1 MTVETWDD
9 IGGGWCNRN
18 GHGGSGGGINGGGG
32 TRDTQPPAIDGA
44 RRTWVARVRTQVVA
58 RQTAAKWA
66 TGTVGTVT
74 TKRVAGWRWLKVQCR
89 Q

>member
-1 MTVETWDD
+1 LAAGDRR
-9 IGGGWCNRN
+9 CNGS
-18 GHGGSGGGINGGGG
+18 GHGGSGGGINDGGG
-32 TRDTQPPAIDGA
+32 TRDTPPPTIDGA

-66 TGTVGTVT
+66 IGTVVTVT
-74 TKRVAGWRWLKVQCR
+74 TKRVAGWHWLIVRCR